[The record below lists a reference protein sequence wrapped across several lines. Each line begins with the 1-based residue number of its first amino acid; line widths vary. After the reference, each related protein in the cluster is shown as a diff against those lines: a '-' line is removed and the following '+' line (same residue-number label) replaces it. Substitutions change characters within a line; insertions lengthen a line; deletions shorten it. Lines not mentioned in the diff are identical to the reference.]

1 MSYYCTDCGR
11 VFDEP
16 YSFTE
21 CVGEF
26 WGAPA
31 YQSFSE
37 CPYCG
42 GGYEEAEPCG
52 WCGTDHNP
60 EEMMYF
66 PASGYDMICR
76 DCFAKECEPY
86 KDEFLSRSMGDPEDP
101 AYTWREHYEYVK
113 SVPVFKVNSFFDFIC
128 WEESANEP
136 FFLFVKEKKIREAAE
151 RGRAA
156 NAKIHYQEVKK

>member
-1 MSYYCTDCGR
+1 MKYYCTDCGR

-37 CPYCG
+37 CPFCG
-42 GGYEEAEPCG
+42 GGYEETESCD
-52 WCGTDHNP
+52 WCGDDLNP

-66 PASGYDMICR
+66 PCTSFEQICR
-76 DCFAKECEPY
+76 SCLGKLEEKYKEEFFKREVPEEEPGYTYQDYFNWY
-86 KDEFLSRSMGDPEDP
+86 KDSKYGSDDFFRFLCDEEP
-101 AYTWREHYEYVK
+101 ATE
-113 SVPVFKVNSFFDFIC
+113 
-128 WEESANEP
+128 A
-136 FFLFVKEKKIREAAE
+136 FFLFVKEMHVREAAM
-151 RGRAA
+151 RGEKS
-156 NAKIHYQEVKK
+156 NVQVHYVETR